1 MDALH
6 SFDIFKYSG
15 KFKADGFKLVGYVSD
30 FCSTSPIVSVG
41 NSIELAHPFGII
53 SNFRVY
59 GAKIPEFVLS
69 SPNAPFNEKSRLM
82 PARESIRKIVEQE
95 ENLANIFDK
104 HLEPAIKLIVKL
116 VKRKF
121 PTLTFER
128 QGRSRDSSSDEHV
141 ESEQESLS
149 GSDEHMESECES
161 LSGTD
166 EYMESEE
173 ERQGD

>member
-1 MDALH
+1 MKAVMDG
-6 SFDIFKYSG
+6 DIS
-15 KFKADGFKLVGYVSD
+15 LTSD
-30 FCSTSPIVSVG
+30 
-41 NSIELAHPFGII
+41 
-53 SNFRVY
+53 
-59 GAKIPEFVLS
+59 
-69 SPNAPFNEKSRLM
+69 EKSRLM

-173 ERQGD
+173 ERQSD